1 MKEKDLFGDL
11 IQRAF
16 MDAQDKAMS
25 EMKNEEDAT
34 VVVKVTKIDESRRSV
49 ELKGTLS
56 DLVPSVGSI
65 IGSLFNSMEEADVP
79 KDIRAAIALY
89 LLEKLGKASGMVDAD
104 KELML
109 KHIADFIKDGDEDA

>member
-34 VVVKVTKIDESRRSV
+34 VVVKVTKIDETRRSV

-65 IGSLFNSMEEADVP
+65 IGSLFNSMEEADVS

-104 KELML
+104 KESML
-109 KHIADFIKDGDEDA
+109 KNIAEFIKDGDEDA

>member
-1 MKEKDLFGDL
+1 MKEKDLFGDV

-34 VVVKVTKIDESRRSV
+34 VVVKVTTIDETRRSV

-65 IGSLFNSMEEADVP
+65 IGSLFNSMEEADVS

-104 KELML
+104 KESML
-109 KHIADFIKDGDEDA
+109 KNIAEFIKDGDEDA

>member
-16 MDAQDKAMS
+16 MDAQEKAMS

-34 VVVKVTKIDESRRSV
+34 VVVKVTKIDETRRSV
-49 ELKGTLS
+49 ELKGPLS

-65 IGSLFNSMEEADVP
+65 IGSLFNSMEEADVS

-104 KELML
+104 KESML
-109 KHIADFIKDGDEDA
+109 KNLADFIKDGDEDA

>member
-34 VVVKVTKIDESRRSV
+34 VVVKVTKIDETRRSV
-49 ELKGTLS
+49 ELKGALS

-65 IGSLFNSMEEADVP
+65 IGSLFNSMEEADVS

-104 KELML
+104 KESML
-109 KHIADFIKDGDEDA
+109 KNIADFIRDGDEDA

>member
-25 EMKNEEDAT
+25 ELKNDEEAI
-34 VVVKVTKIDESRRSV
+34 VVVKVTKTDESRRSV

-104 KELML
+104 KESML
-109 KHIADFIKDGDEDA
+109 KNIAEFIKDGDEDA

>member
-25 EMKNEEDAT
+25 ELKNDEEA
-34 VVVKVTKIDESRRSV
+34 VVVRVTKIDDTRRSV
-49 ELKGTLS
+49 ELQGPLS

-65 IGSLFNSMEEADVP
+65 IGSLFDSMEKADVS

-104 KELML
+104 KESML
-109 KHIADFIKDGDEDA
+109 KNIADFIKDGDEDA

>member
-1 MKEKDLFGDL
+1 MRGKDLFGEL
-11 IQRAF
+11 IQKAF
-16 MDAQDKAMS
+16 LDAEDKAMS

-49 ELKGTLS
+49 ELKGALS

-104 KELML
+104 KKSML
-109 KHIADFIKDGDEDA
+109 KNIADFIKDGDEDA

>member
-25 EMKNEEDAT
+25 ELKNDEEA
-34 VVVKVTKIDESRRSV
+34 VVVRVIKINDTRRSV
-49 ELKGTLS
+49 ELKGPLS

-89 LLEKLGKASGMVDAD
+89 LLEKLGKASGMVDSD
-104 KELML
+104 KESML
-109 KHIADFIKDGDEDA
+109 KNIADFIKDGDEDA

>member
-1 MKEKDLFGDL
+1 
-11 IQRAF
+11 

-34 VVVKVTKIDESRRSV
+34 VVVKVTKIDETRRSV
-49 ELKGTLS
+49 ELKGPLS

-104 KELML
+104 KGSIL
-109 KHIADFIKDGDEDA
+109 KNLADFIKDGDEDA

>member
-25 EMKNEEDAT
+25 ELKNDEEA
-34 VVVKVTKIDESRRSV
+34 VVVRVIKINDTRRSV
-49 ELKGTLS
+49 ELKGSLS

-65 IGSLFNSMEEADVP
+65 IGSLFDSMEKEDVP
-79 KDIRAAIALY
+79 GDIRAAIALY
-89 LLEKLGKASGMVDAD
+89 LLEKLGKASGMVDT
-104 KELML
+104 ERHSIL
-109 KHIADFIKDGDEDA
+109 KHITDIIGRDGDEDA